1 MGKMITTRDSIVQ
14 ELVEASSRRQ
24 PVVLT
29 WEQVIAKNWAD
40 LKRKS
45 NGISP
50 RPMPTLPVVN
60 NLFSDIVADGAWRG
74 QRCFIVGG
82 GASLR
87 GFEFSQ
93 LTGEA
98 VIAVNR
104 AYEVINAQ
112 IMFAIDAKLH
122 KWITDG
128 KLGAEAKKR
137 FEEFGGHKVWL
148 DSHRYSLKGVTKLMG
163 LDGTGLSF
171 SMKRGLKH
179 GGNSGYA
186 ALNLAV
192 CLGASPIYLLGFDM
206 KGIGGK
212 QAHWHDGYPKVQP
225 DKVYAKFKT
234 YFESAAPILRKR
246 GIRVVN
252 LNPDSALK
260 CFEFGKLEDIENLA
274 VTPDYIPKYDSK
286 KVIPSNKK
294 NLFFEGC
301 LGFGDNFYQRQIIK
315 EVAKTHTVYLKATF
329 PEVYWDIPNVK
340 FLYPASQ
347 PLRTQKKH
355 IESLPAE
362 TWSKKPG
369 DAHRVRWQD
378 IGPPAT
384 KKIQTKYVELENS
397 KDFDFSFPV
406 KNEWVEEAKKLV
418 KTLPLKGKKFCIIR
432 RPTNRREWNCP
443 ARNPKIEYY
452 QLLIDKYK
460 DEYFFLGLADIKP
473 KEEWFDGVVTGLD
486 KEFNKG
492 EIPLTTILGLM
503 KISDMIITYPSFFM
517 IAAVALRAKC
527 FCIWGG
533 ISAPHYSLR
542 KNLGLQNFSYV
553 AAEPFCS
560 CHTMNH
566 KCKKDIPMSRI
577 LSTFKELK
585 DRPKWH
591 KSVTVG
597 VPPGMGDSHWVMAH
611 MESFKERHGIDEL
624 KVAVMKEG
632 LHNYTA
638 DILRLYP
645 FIDEVKEQRM
655 GFNLDGLYR
664 SNPPKFMLKNT
675 QGVDYFIDFGA
686 LMWLKGMKLEE
697 IYPECTTNFTC
708 LPVLPEESLKFAKA
722 LKKKND
728 GKLVLFYTSSVGNN
742 ENWNRG
748 AWMPQDWVTLADYI
762 FKHSGIQPV
771 LIGAKWDRDYTQELH
786 RLSGGRKVMQDLVGE
801 TSGSEVLSLAREADL
816 VVSFACGIPMMATYW
831 GVPTVMFWATKGV
844 SRKERFNPEFQYAW
858 VPPKARGNG
867 RYIPVAYDSR
877 EANPTWIFN
886 KVKEF
891 L

>member
-1 MGKMITTRDSIVQ
+1 MGKMITTSDPRVQ
-14 ELVEASSRRQ
+14 AMVEASDRKGAKT
-24 PVVLT
+24 LT
-29 WEQVIAKNWAD
+29 QEEIVARNWAD
-40 LKRKS
+40 LKKKS
-45 NGISP
+45 QGMSP
-50 RPMPTLPVVN
+50 RGMPIQPVVN

-74 QRCFIVGG
+74 QRCFIIGG
-82 GASLR
+82 GASLK

-98 VIAVNR
+98 VIGVNR
-104 AYEVINAQ
+104 AFERVNCQ

-122 KWITDG
+122 RWITEG
-128 KLGAEAKKR
+128 TLGIDVKKR

-148 DSHRYSLKGVTKLMG
+148 DSHRYSLKGVTRLMG

-171 SMKRGLKH
+171 SMKNGLKH
-179 GGNSGYA
+179 GGNSGYG

-192 CLGASPIYLLGFDM
+192 CLGANPIYLLGFDM
-206 KGIGGK
+206 KGKGGK
-212 QAHWHDGYPKVQP
+212 QTHWHEGYPKVQP

-234 YFESAAPILRKR
+234 YFESAAPILRRREIKV
-246 GIRVVN
+246 IN
-252 LNPDSALK
+252 LNPDSALR
-260 CFEFGKLEDIENLA
+260 CFEFGKLGDIENLSVKPNYYA
-274 VTPDYIPKYDSK
+274 KYDSK

-315 EVAKTHTVYLKATF
+315 EVAKTHTIYLKTAF
-329 PEVYWDIPNVK
+329 PAVYWDIPNVK
-340 FLYPASQ
+340 FLYPASM
-347 PLRTQKKH
+347 PLRTQKKY
-355 IESLPAE
+355 IETLPVG
-362 TWSKKPG
+362 TWSKKPA

-397 KDFDFSFPV
+397 KDFDFTFPV

-418 KTLPLKGKKFCIIR
+418 KTLPINGKKLCIIR
-432 RPTNRREWNCP
+432 RPTNRKEWNCP

-452 QLLIDKYK
+452 QLLIDHYK
-460 DEYFFLGLADIKP
+460 KEHFFLGLADVEKD
-473 KEEWFDGVVTGLD
+473 KEWFDGDVHRID

-517 IAAVALRAKC
+517 IAAVAIRAKC

-542 KNLGLQNFSYV
+542 KNLGLQNFGYV

-560 CHTMNH
+560 CHTMTH
-566 KCKKDIPMSRI
+566 KCKKDIPVSRI

-585 DRPKWH
+585 EREKYV

-597 VPPGMGDSHWVMAH
+597 VPPGIGDAHWVLAH
-611 MESFKERHGIDEL
+611 MESFKERNAIDKL
-624 KVAVMKEG
+624 KIEVMIEG
-632 LHNYTA
+632 FHNYTA

-645 FIDEVKEQRM
+645 FVDEVIERKTTFQIQELYNKASP
-655 GFNLDGLYR
+655 GFI
-664 SNPPKFMLKNT
+664 LKKT

-686 LMWLKGMKLEE
+686 EMWLKGTKLED
-697 IYPECTTNFTC
+697 IYPECETNFNS
-708 LPVLPEESLKFAKA
+708 LPVLPEESLRFARA
-722 LKKKND
+722 IKKKND
-728 GKLVLFYTSSVGNN
+728 GKLVLFYMSSLGNN
-742 ENWNRG
+742 GNWNRG
-748 AWMPQDWVTLADYI
+748 AWEVQDWMTLGDYI
-762 FKHSGIQPV
+762 FDHSGIRPI
-771 LIGAKWDRDYTQELH
+771 LIGAKWDKDYAQQVC
-786 RLSGGRKVMQDLVGE
+786 RFAGRKIFQDFVGE
-801 TSGSEVLSLAREADL
+801 TSPAQVLSLAKEADL
-816 VVSFACGIPMMATYW
+816 IVSFACGIPMMATYW
-831 GVPTVMFWATKGV
+831 GVPTVMFWAVKGI
-844 SRKERFNPEFQYAW
+844 SRKERFNPEFQYTW
-858 VPPKARGNG
+858 VPPKARENG

-877 EANPTWIFN
+877 EACPTWIFD
-886 KVKEF
+886 KVRRF